1 MNIKDNLLKIKTITT
16 AVLRFVGKLIWS
28 CIMDIATVIT
38 FLLIFVLLLAILP
51 ASLVWILSI
60 GSLLWLVYTYRHNV
74 ATIIAILITCGL
86 VLALVSS
93 LKYSLFP
100 DWVLTKSSSVFRMH
114 YLNKSFGVR
123 TFKDETFDTLTCYG
137 ASHLDNVSIK
147 GPLTIYGRLDA
158 NDLNV
163 QGKVFI
169 YGQTEMNDV
178 QLKDD
183 LMVYGKLTLDKGVV
197 AGKTK
202 IYGSVRIEDGKLN
215 DLFVH
220 ARRITL
226 TSSSV
231 KNIYMEKESGKIT
244 VVLVK
249 TKVEGDIVFDS
260 GKGRVIVDRNSSISG
275 KVIDGDIEVR

>member
-1 MNIKDNLLKIKTITT
+1 
-16 AVLRFVGKLIWS
+16 
-28 CIMDIATVIT
+28 
-38 FLLIFVLLLAILP
+38 
-51 ASLVWILSI
+51 
-60 GSLLWLVYTYRHNV
+60 
-74 ATIIAILITCGL
+74 
-86 VLALVSS
+86 
-93 LKYSLFP
+93 
-100 DWVLTKSSSVFRMH
+100 
-114 YLNKSFGVR
+114 LNKSFGVT

-137 ASHLDNVSIK
+137 ASRLDNVSIK

-169 YGQTEMNDV
+169 YGQTEMNDIH
-178 QLKDD
+178 LKDD
-183 LMVYGKLTLDKGVV
+183 LMVYGRLTFDKGVV
-197 AGKTK
+197 EGKTK

-226 TSSSV
+226 NSSSV
-231 KNIYMEKESGKIT
+231 KNIYMEKEHGKIT

-260 GKGRVIVDRNSSISG
+260 GNGRVIVDHDSSISG
-275 KVIDGDIEVR
+275 KVIDGNIEVK